1 MVNRS
6 QKRTESNDVIR
17 SWRSKDGGSRDEATK
32 SPERMQVEI
41 SATRGNTGYK
51 ACNSTHS
58 GEIADKD
65 ENNAADTHSQEDEH
79 NTVDTRSQED
89 EHNTVDTR
97 SQEDDHNTVDTHSQE
112 EATKG
117 NKACNSTKAVCRL
130 ASSSVKS
137 STQHC

>member
-1 MVNRS
+1 MSRS
-6 QKRTESNDVIR
+6 EKKMDVKQGDPVMEV
-17 SWRSKDGGSRDEATK
+17 KDGGSRDEAKK
-32 SPERMQVEI
+32 SAQRMQVEI

-65 ENNAADTHSQEDEH
+65 ENNAADTH
-79 NTVDTRSQED
+79 SQED